1 MTVHP
6 ARLPVAAPA
15 VPPPPKFVERRTKLR
30 READRIARKERA
42 LLARALDVLAA
53 GDAPEQGLAG
63 LLDLLAQ
70 TVGAERAAVVAD
82 GVARRVAVAA
92 TGPKDHDAAIEL
104 ATWLEFGGS
113 AESRAARGC
122 DARPDLGRVARDGCR
137 IADVH
142 ARSRHPSEKTDL
154 VFAFL
159 TIPSAGEVTLGFSFR
174 EAVDAAD
181 LEQRLPPALA
191 RHAAV
196 ALTLVTEAL
205 ATERDLATMRAVE
218 SQRAQFVSTV
228 AHELRT
234 PLTGLSGYLDLIL
247 DGRVGDPEVEREF
260 MERGRT
266 IVGSM
271 AALVDD
277 LLELSRIESGTLAL
291 EQEPFSVAD
300 ALNAVSAGLMPIA
313 LDRGVRLLVSAPP
326 RLRSATGDRRRVEQ
340 IVTNLAANAIKFA
353 GDRAVEL
360 VGWFEGPVAVIAV
373 RDEGPGIAPTDRERI
388 FERFYRMSDHEPITG
403 TGLGLPIARDLARA
417 MGGELDV
424 ASELGV
430 GSSFVLVLPG
440 PAGTIPAAAMA
451 EASGL
456 ALDVET
462 ERLRTLALLQAGAAA
477 TDGDRRRVPRD
488 ADHGAS
494 EGSAT
499 PRQRRPRPTRPAA
512 THHPPAPAT
521 DAELSTN
528 PAASRPSSWITALT
542 SPPPDPYGP
551 IPHWGEREGNAIHEG
566 LGETRPRTGWM
577 AEDRTSAHGAR

>member
-1 MTVHP
+1 MDDPHQ

-15 VPPPPKFVERRTKLR
+15 VPPPPQFVERRAQFR
-30 READRIARKERA
+30 RVADRVAHEERV
-42 LLARALDVLAA
+42 LLARALDILAA
-53 GDAPEQGLAG
+53 GDAPEQRLAG

-92 TGPKDHDAAIEL
+92 TGPNDNDAAIGL
-104 ATWLEFGGS
+104 ATWLDS
-113 AESRAARGC
+113 AAPRSRARRAAAKRAPISVVLRGT
-122 DARPDLGRVARDGCR
+122 DAASPTSTAKPP
-137 IADVH
+137 A
-142 ARSRHPSEKTDL
+142 PNEKTDL
-154 VFAFL
+154 VYALL

-174 EAVDAAD
+174 ESVDAAA
-181 LEQRLPPALA
+181 LEERLPPALA

-205 ATERDLATMRAVE
+205 ATEHDLARMRAVE

-247 DGRVGDPEVEREF
+247 EGRVGDPEVEREF

-266 IVGSM
+266 IVSSM

-277 LLELSRIESGTLAL
+277 LLELSRIESGTLVL

-313 LDRGVRLLVSAPP
+313 LDRGVRLFVSAPP

-417 MGGELDV
+417 MGGELDA
-424 ASELGV
+424 ASALGV

-440 PAGTIPAAAMA
+440 PAGTIPAAVMT
-451 EASGL
+451 EASRV

-462 ERLRTLALLQAGAAA
+462 DRLRTLALLRAGAAA

-488 ADHGAS
+488 VDDGGPD
-494 EGSAT
+494 GSTT
-499 PRQRRPRPTRPAA
+499 P
-512 THHPPAPAT
+512 
-521 DAELSTN
+521 DS
-528 PAASRPSSWITALT
+528 
-542 SPPPDPYGP
+542 D
-551 IPHWGEREGNAIHEG
+551 G
-566 LGETRPRTGWM
+566 LGRPGRH
-577 AEDRTSAHGAR
+577 DPSAAVSRR

>member
-1 MTVHP
+1 MHQSGHHQCLMDDRQP

-15 VPPPPKFVERRTKLR
+15 VPPPPRFVERRAQFR

-42 LLARALDVLAA
+42 LLARALDVLAT
-53 GDAPEQGLAG
+53 GDAPEQRLAG

-70 TVGAERAAVVAD
+70 TVRAVRAEVVAD

-92 TGPKDHDAAIEL
+92 TGPNDHDAAIGL
-104 ATWLEFGGS
+104 ATWLDS
-113 AESRAARGC
+113 AAPRSRARRAAAKRAPISVVFRGM
-122 DARPDLGRVARDGCR
+122 DAGSPGPSSAK
-137 IADVH
+137 
-142 ARSRHPSEKTDL
+142 SRKPSEDTDPIY
-154 VFAFL
+154 ACL

-174 EAVDAAD
+174 ETVDAAA
-181 LEQRLPPALA
+181 LEERLPPALA

-196 ALTLVTEAL
+196 ALTLVTDSL
-205 ATERDLATMRAVE
+205 ATEGDLARMRAVE

-266 IVGSM
+266 IVSSM
-271 AALVDD
+271 GALVDD
-277 LLELSRIESGTLAL
+277 LLELSRIESGTLVL

-300 ALNAVSAGLMPIA
+300 ALNAVSAGLLPIA
-313 LDRGVRLLVSAPP
+313 LDRGVRLFVTAPP

-360 VGWFEGPVAVIAV
+360 AGWFEGPVAVIAV

-417 MGGELDV
+417 MGGELDA
-424 ASELGV
+424 ASVRGV

-440 PAGTIPAAAMA
+440 PAGTIPTAVIA
-451 EASGL
+451 ETIRVC
-456 ALDVET
+456 LDLET

-477 TDGDRRRVPRD
+477 TDGDRRRIPRD
-488 ADHGAS
+488 AADDGP
-494 EGSAT
+494 EGPTDDRLGHAGRGDPSPSLA
-499 PRQRRPRPTRPAA
+499 RR
-512 THHPPAPAT
+512 
-521 DAELSTN
+521 
-528 PAASRPSSWITALT
+528 
-542 SPPPDPYGP
+542 
-551 IPHWGEREGNAIHEG
+551 
-566 LGETRPRTGWM
+566 
-577 AEDRTSAHGAR
+577 

>member
-1 MTVHP
+1 MHDRHP

-15 VPPPPKFVERRTKLR
+15 VLPPPAIVERRAQYR
-30 READRIARKERA
+30 READRVADEERL

-53 GDAPEQGLAG
+53 DDAPEQRLAG

-92 TGPKDHDAAIEL
+92 SGPSDHDAAIGL
-104 ATWLEFGGS
+104 ATWLDS
-113 AESRAARGC
+113 AAPRSRARRAAAMRAPISIALRAPDIESPAPPVDGSV
-122 DARPDLGRVARDGCR
+122 RPD
-137 IADVH
+137 
-142 ARSRHPSEKTDL
+142 PPTDL
-154 VFAFL
+154 VYACL

-174 EAVDAAD
+174 ESVDAAV
-181 LEQRLPPALA
+181 LAERLPPALA

-196 ALTLVTEAL
+196 ALTLVTDAL
-205 ATERDLATMRAVE
+205 AKDRELARLRAAE

-247 DGRVGDPEVEREF
+247 EGRVGDAEIEREF

-277 LLELSRIESGTLAL
+277 LLELSRLESGTLVL

-300 ALNAVSAGLMPIA
+300 ALQAVSAGLLPIA
-313 LDRGVRLLVSAPP
+313 LDQGVRLQVSAPP
-326 RLRSATGDRRRVEQ
+326 RLRAATGDRRRVEQ

-353 GDRAVEL
+353 GDRTVEL
-360 VGWFEGPVAVIAV
+360 AGWFDGPVAVIAV
-373 RDEGPGIAPTDRERI
+373 RDEGPGIAPSDRERV
-388 FERFYRMSDHEPITG
+388 FERFYRMADHEPITG

-424 ASELGV
+424 ASALGV

-440 PAGTIPAAAMA
+440 PAGAIPAAAMA
-451 EASGL
+451 EASRA
-456 ALDVET
+456 ALDHET
-462 ERLRTLALLQAGAAA
+462 DRLRTLALLRAGAAA
-477 TDGDRRRVPRD
+477 TDPHRAERHGRAVDDAADEASSDRHDDRF
-488 ADHGAS
+488 
-494 EGSAT
+494 
-499 PRQRRPRPTRPAA
+499 
-512 THHPPAPAT
+512 
-521 DAELSTN
+521 
-528 PAASRPSSWITALT
+528 SRPGRRDELPA
-542 SPPPDPYGP
+542 
-551 IPHWGEREGNAIHEG
+551 
-566 LGETRPRTGWM
+566 
-577 AEDRTSAHGAR
+577 GARR

>member
-1 MTVHP
+1 MHQSGHHQCLMDDRQP

-15 VPPPPKFVERRTKLR
+15 VPPPPRFVERRAQFR

-42 LLARALDVLAA
+42 LLARALDVLAT
-53 GDAPEQGLAG
+53 GDAPEQRLAG

-70 TVGAERAAVVAD
+70 TVRAVRAEVVAD

-92 TGPKDHDAAIEL
+92 TGPNDHDAAIGL
-104 ATWLEFGGS
+104 ATWLDS
-113 AESRAARGC
+113 AAPRSRARRAAAKRAPISVVFRGM
-122 DARPDLGRVARDGCR
+122 DAGSPGPSSAK
-137 IADVH
+137 
-142 ARSRHPSEKTDL
+142 SRKPSEDTDPIY
-154 VFAFL
+154 ACL

-174 EAVDAAD
+174 ETVDAAA
-181 LEQRLPPALA
+181 LEERLPPALA

-196 ALTLVTEAL
+196 ALTLVTDSL
-205 ATERDLATMRAVE
+205 ATEGDLARMRAVE

-266 IVGSM
+266 IVSSM
-271 AALVDD
+271 GALVDD
-277 LLELSRIESGTLAL
+277 LLELSRIESGTLVL

-300 ALNAVSAGLMPIA
+300 ALNAVSAGLLPIA
-313 LDRGVRLLVSAPP
+313 LDRGVRLFVTAPP

-360 VGWFEGPVAVIAV
+360 AGWFEGPVAVIAV
-373 RDEGPGIAPTDRERI
+373 RDEGPGIAPADRERI

-417 MGGELDV
+417 MGGELDA
-424 ASELGV
+424 ASVRGV

-440 PAGTIPAAAMA
+440 PAGTIPTAVIA
-451 EASGL
+451 ETIRVC
-456 ALDVET
+456 LDLET

-477 TDGDRRRVPRD
+477 TDGDRRRIPRD
-488 ADHGAS
+488 AADDGPEGPTAAADDRLDHAGRGDPSPSLA
-494 EGSAT
+494 
-499 PRQRRPRPTRPAA
+499 RR
-512 THHPPAPAT
+512 
-521 DAELSTN
+521 
-528 PAASRPSSWITALT
+528 
-542 SPPPDPYGP
+542 
-551 IPHWGEREGNAIHEG
+551 
-566 LGETRPRTGWM
+566 
-577 AEDRTSAHGAR
+577 